1 MTIKTERTR
10 ALNDALRTIGNTV
23 RVMLTRSILAL
34 PSTDIGEI
42 LRAVATFND
51 FNDDNDPYGEHDC
64 AILTAA
70 GQKVMFKIDYYDP
83 SMTSG
88 SEDPSDPSRTA
99 RVMTIMLASDY

>member
-1 MTIKTERTR
+1 MTEKTERTR
-10 ALNDALRTIGNTV
+10 VLNDAIRTIGNTG
-23 RVMLTRSILAL
+23 RVMLTRGILAL
-34 PSTDIGEI
+34 PSDEI
-42 LRAVATFND
+42 DQILQAVATFND
-51 FNDDNDPYGEHDC
+51 FNADNDPYGEHDC

-88 SEDPSDPSRTA
+88 SEDPSDPSKTA